1 MTNENFT
8 TSKIANLK
16 IACHYWELAK
26 KYTGTTSAQKYYA
39 KAYAILQSVMGANA
53 PIALELKREMS
64 SPLMTRTY

>member
-1 MTNENFT
+1 MTNETFT
-8 TSKIANLK
+8 SNKIANLK

-26 KYTGTTSAQKYYA
+26 KYTGTTSAHKYYT
-39 KAYAILQSVMGANA
+39 KAYAILQSVVGANA